1 VEIIENAA
9 FEDDRPELDLLKEFV
24 DEEELNKEHA
34 ELDDI
39 LNDDL
44 DEWRKRQVKHG
55 ELTKME
61 YDHSVPDD
69 VKRYGN
75 KCSESERTL
84 LLNATH
90 KTLKVVQKSMANYDA
105 TKWKKWFGNDNDK
118 QSDWMVKAR
127 IRNAYNKMKGGY

>member
-44 DEWRKRQVKHG
+44 DEWRNVKHG
-55 ELTKME
+55 
-61 YDHSVPDD
+61 
-69 VKRYGN
+69 
-75 KCSESERTL
+75 
-84 LLNATH
+84 
-90 KTLKVVQKSMANYDA
+90 
-105 TKWKKWFGNDNDK
+105 
-118 QSDWMVKAR
+118 
-127 IRNAYNKMKGGY
+127 